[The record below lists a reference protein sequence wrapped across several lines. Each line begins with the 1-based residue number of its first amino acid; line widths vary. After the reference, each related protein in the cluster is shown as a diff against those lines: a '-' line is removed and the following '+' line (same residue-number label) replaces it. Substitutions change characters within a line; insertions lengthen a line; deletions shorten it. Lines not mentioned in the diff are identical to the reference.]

1 MDHLQLQAKRQK
13 KCYLNFNAFSFS
25 ILQFST
31 FVPKNETHVT
41 ACLFTKAGTILS
53 S

>member
-13 KCYLNFNAFSFS
+13 YLNLNAFSFS
-25 ILQFST
+25 ILQLST

>member
-13 KCYLNFNAFSFS
+13 KYLNLNAFSFS
-25 ILQFST
+25 ILQLST